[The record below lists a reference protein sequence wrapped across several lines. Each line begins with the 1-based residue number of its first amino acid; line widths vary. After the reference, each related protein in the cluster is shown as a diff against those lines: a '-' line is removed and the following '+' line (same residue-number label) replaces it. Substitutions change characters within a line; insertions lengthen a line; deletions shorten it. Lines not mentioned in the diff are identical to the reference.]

1 MTRETMLAA
10 VGGLILGSVVTAAA
24 TTLRSPSSPSKDGD
38 KETGKDDEQG
48 GTTVTSTRTASVAV
62 SPPEINASEHVNFLA
77 DILNRLWPH
86 IAIAG
91 AAEIRNAVEPM
102 FKDTMPGPLAS
113 LHFTKIDLGKVPI
126 VLDNIVVHEL
136 KDGTVQF
143 DLDVTWD
150 SNSDIQLKANYVGS
164 FGVKS
169 IKLNGRMTFV
179 LNPLTNTLPI
189 VSAIQYGFIN
199 PPKLELDFTG
209 LANIADFSV
218 IDKTIRSIMQ
228 GVMADMMVLPHRK
241 LYKMNP
247 ASDFRTYCQH
257 PIGVARIT
265 CVRGRGFCVEKK
277 MMGKHD
283 VPDVFCSIQLG
294 CEPVW
299 KTSTVKDNLSP
310 EWNETYDFVLSD
322 NDQIVSLEAWD
333 EDNGTLDSNDH
344 LGTARLSVADLL
356 LAGKTIEVELQ
367 QKGKATG
374 AFVTIHCDVLKF
386 SSSNLAHFD
395 EPKNENQLAGLLA
408 IVVTRATDL
417 PCEKKSAATC
427 VKITYGSN
435 VFVTGVVI
443 DEPGYDPCNPVFDKS
458 FRVPIRAGAPSN
470 GVILMQLM
478 NGAHVL
484 GEAVIQHAELAAA
497 PNQTLME
504 RRKVVGDGCIE
515 FSIALFGLPT
525 TDREPLSDRPAT
537 APSSTSAG
545 TPGETVRVSI
555 VSGHGFTVKKRG
567 FLKPDTPDIYC
578 QVKFGSSPTIW
589 RTPTIKDSI
598 TPTWKNESTDYTMTS
613 NNQVIV
619 LEVYDAN
626 KRGGDDLL
634 GTARISVGKV
644 LLGGGSM
651 ELEVQQN
658 GTGIG
663 AYILVRC
670 AKV

>member
-1 MTRETMLAA
+1 MTRETMFAA
-10 VGGLILGSVVTAAA
+10 VGGLILGSVVTAAV
-24 TTLRSPSSPSKDGD
+24 TTIRSPSSPSKEGD
-38 KETGKDDEQG
+38 KETDDEQG
-48 GTTVTSTRTASVAV
+48 GTTETSQGTATVPA
-62 SPPEINASEHVNFLA
+62 SPPEINAIEHVNFLA

-91 AAEIRNAVEPM
+91 AGEIRDAVEPM
-102 FKDTMPGPLAS
+102 FKDTMPGPLSS

-126 VLDNIVVHEL
+126 VMDNIVVHEL

-150 SNSDIQLKANYVGS
+150 SDSDIQLKANYVGS

-179 LNPLTNTLPI
+179 LNPLANTLPI

-209 LANIADFSV
+209 LANIADFTI
-218 IDKTIRSIMQ
+218 IDKTIRGIMQ

-247 ASDFRTYCQH
+247 ASDFRTFCQR

-265 CVRGRGFCVEKK
+265 CVRGRGFRVEKK

-283 VPDVFCSIQLG
+283 VPDVYCSVQLG
-294 CEPVW
+294 CEPAW

-310 EWNETYDFVLSD
+310 EWNETCDFLLSD

-333 EDNGTLDSNDH
+333 QDKGTLDSDDH
-344 LGTARLSVADLL
+344 LGTACLSVADLL
-356 LAGKTIEVELQ
+356 LAGKTREVELQ

-386 SSSNLAHFD
+386 ATSNVARFD
-395 EPKNENQLAGLLA
+395 EPKNENQLVGLLA
-408 IVVTRATDL
+408 VVVTRASDL

-427 VKITYGSN
+427 VKITYGSQ
-435 VFVTGVVI
+435 VFMTGVVI
-443 DEPGYDPCNPVFDKS
+443 DEPGYDPCNPVFDKA
-458 FRVPIRAGAPSN
+458 FRIPLRAGAPSDT
-470 GVILMQLM
+470 VILMQLM
-478 NGAHVL
+478 NGEGVL
-484 GEAVIQHAELAAA
+484 GETVIQHADLSAA

-504 RRKVVGDGCIE
+504 RRKVVGDGSIE
-515 FSIALFGLPT
+515 FSVSLLGVPKPGQ
-525 TDREPLSDRPAT
+525 EPLIARPVAE
-537 APSSTSAG
+537 PSSSSAD
-545 TPGETVRVSI
+545 PPRETVRISI
-555 VSGHGFTVKKRG
+555 VSGRGFTVRKRG
-567 FLKPDTPDIYC
+567 FLKADVPDIYC
-578 QVKFGSSPTIW
+578 QVKFGSSPTVW
-589 RTPTIKDSI
+589 RTATIKDSI
-598 TPTWKNESTDYTMTS
+598 TPVWDDESSNYTMTS

-634 GTARISVGKV
+634 GTARITVGKV
-644 LLGGGSM
+644 LLGGGSI

-670 AKV
+670 EKV